1 MQRRLTL
8 LSTVIFISI
17 FLAFAAYG
25 KFFYPSEHMQQ
36 IDRWTSYFE
45 IGFIVLLFIFH
56 LESVM
61 WLIAAPLFASWGGYA
76 TYWLCLKMPC
86 GCLGTLIPL
95 PSVFALSLD
104 VLFLVVSCSAALLL
118 GAARSLVY
126 LSVLIGCLSALI
138 GYAFADFVLIKL
150 LLGMIWNFF

>member
-1 MQRRLTL
+1 M
-8 LSTVIFISI
+8 
-17 FLAFAAYG
+17 AFAAYG

-45 IGFIVLLFIFH
+45 IAFIVMLFLFR
-56 LESVM
+56 LESLM

-86 GCLGTLIPL
+86 GCWGTLIPL
-95 PSVFALSLD
+95 PSIYALGLD
-104 VLFLVVSCSAALLL
+104 FLFLIASCGAALLL

-126 LSVLIGCLSALI
+126 LSVLIGALSALI